1 MEPKLQLIVF
11 MLLIQGSFAVPR
23 RETVK
28 KGQTVTLKC
37 PRRNVQH
44 TIEWKNT
51 EGYVMFIKHG
61 GVDKVEQGVQDKRYS
76 MVKLTQFEFTVSVSD
91 ATFKDG
97 GVYTC
102 NEYDYSVIN
111 HRVEVTV
118 LGLPKI
124 RKTKHE
130 GRFDIKCT
138 AEGNGYPPQ
147 IFWKLDHG
155 PEILAHYQVTHENK
169 EFVSDALIHIQSVKS
184 KITVTCLV
192 RHPALHSDTLMDF
205 VKIGQN
211 THTTTT
217 RLPTTLPPG
226 STEVTTTGWFKHEST
241 TVFLSAP
248 TSQPSSSNEPQTVAA
263 TTGFPLNN
271 VTSTSSR
278 LSTSDNSST
287 SELPGST
294 RGINDTISNATT
306 DWTSITETTEITS
319 SNRTEGNITGSF
331 NDRNKQKKK
340 GGGSLLVSLVT
351 FLIFCLL
358 VVVIFFAIKL
368 RRAHLAWKREN
379 EDSNPSE
386 ESSKSKSSQEE
397 KNSQGQRRRG
407 IFNTA
412 FTQYVVEESPA
423 ITSVVNTAAMATAET
438 VNEVQTSQP
447 DTAAKCSIKE
457 TEL

>member
-11 MLLIQGSFAVPR
+11 MLLVRGSFAVQR
-23 RETVK
+23 REIVK
-28 KGQTVTLKC
+28 QGQTITLTC
-37 PRRNVQH
+37 PRRNVQD
-44 TIEWKNT
+44 TIEWKNP
-51 EGYVMFIKHG
+51 GGFVMFIKLS
-61 GVDKVEQGVQDKRYS
+61 GVGKVRRGVQDKRYS
-76 MVKLTQFEFTVSVSD
+76 LVKLTQFEFTVSVSD

-102 NEYDYSVIN
+102 SHDSVIS

-138 AEGNGYPPQ
+138 AEGSGSPPQ

-155 PEILAHYQVTHENK
+155 PEILAYYSVTREDK
-169 EFVSDALIHIQSVKS
+169 EFISVSLIHIQSVKR
-184 KITVTCLV
+184 KTTVTCLV

-205 VKIGQN
+205 VKIGKN
-211 THTTTT
+211 LHTTTSH
-217 RLPTTLPPG
+217 LPTTPPPG
-226 STEVTTTGWFKHEST
+226 STEVTTTGWFKHDST

-248 TSQPSSSNEPQTVAA
+248 TSRPFSSNEPQQTVAA
-263 TTGFPLNN
+263 TTGFPMNN
-271 VTSTSSR
+271 VTSTSSH

-319 SNRTEGNITGSF
+319 HNHTERNVTGSL
-331 NDRNKQKKK
+331 NDPDKQIKK
-340 GGGSLLVSLVT
+340 GGSSLLVVLVS

-358 VVVIFFAIKL
+358 VVVMFFAIKL
-368 RRAHLAWKREN
+368 RRAHLAWKR
-379 EDSNPSE
+379 
-386 ESSKSKSSQEE
+386 
-397 KNSQGQRRRG
+397 G

-412 FTQYVVEESPA
+412 FTQYVVEQSPA

-438 VNEVQTSQP
+438 VNEVQSSQP
-447 DTAAKCSIKE
+447 DTAAKCSVKE